1 MEKDFT
7 VHLGGDGIPFLTHK
21 AEGVPNYKNALP
33 GRLRPQNVRKAKV
46 DVLDLSND
54 KHYEYYS
61 QIWSAVGIGIATV
74 VAEDKHWVASK
85 ENWKVFIR
93 WYINGQMDPS
103 ELRLARLEQAQDIV
117 NHKGGMICR
126 QSDHS

>member
-7 VHLGGDGIPFLTHK
+7 VHLGGDGVPFLTRK
-21 AEGVPNYKNALP
+21 EGVPNYKNALP
-33 GRLRPQNVRKAKV
+33 GRLQPQNVRKAKV
-46 DVLDLSND
+46 DVLNLDDD

-74 VAEDKHWVASK
+74 VVEDKHWVPSR

-93 WYINGQMDPS
+93 WYINGQMDPA
-103 ELRLARLEQAQDIV
+103 ELRLARLEQAQDMV
-117 NHKGGMICR
+117 NHK
-126 QSDHS
+126 QEVEQ